1 MAGNTFGKAFR
12 VTTFGESHGVALG
25 VIVDGCPAGL
35 ELSEDDIQRELDK
48 RRPGIS
54 KIVSQRKERDR
65 VKILSGVF
73 QGKTLGTPICMVIY
87 NEDVDS
93 RPYESIRYK
102 PRPNHADLTYFLKY
116 KHYDY
121 RGGGR
126 ASGRETVARVAA
138 GAIAKKLLSKYGIK
152 IIAYT
157 LEIYGIRASIPKDV
171 IEIERNIEKNPVRC
185 PDLEAAKKM
194 QEEIERAMNEGDSLG
209 GIVEVQIINVPP
221 GLGEPV
227 FDKLEADLAKA
238 IMSIGAVKGVEF
250 GLGFE
255 FSRKKGSEVLD
266 EFYLEGNRI
275 RTYTNYSGGI
285 LGGISNG
292 MPIIIRAVVKPT
304 PSIRKKK
311 LRTVDLTSMRETE
324 IEISGRHDPCI
335 VPRVIPVIE
344 AMVAITIADHM
355 IRAGYINPCTL
366 LNKEKK
372 I

>member
-1 MAGNTFGKAFR
+1 MAGNTFGRVFR

-35 ELSEDDIQRELDK
+35 ELSEEDIQKELDR
-48 RRPGIS
+48 RRPGMHRLT
-54 KIVSQRKERDR
+54 SQRAERDR

-73 QGKTLGTPICMVIY
+73 QGKTLGTPICMIIY

-93 RPYESIRYK
+93 KPYERIKYK
-102 PRPNHADLTYFLKY
+102 PRPNHADLTYYLKY
-116 KHYDY
+116 RHYDY

-138 GAIAKKLLSKYGIK
+138 GAIAKKLLSKIGIK
-152 IIAYT
+152 ILAYT
-157 LEIYGIRASIPKDV
+157 VEIHGIKAKVPKDV
-171 IEIERNIEKNPVRC
+171 KEIEENIEKNFIRC
-185 PDLEAAKKM
+185 PDLEAAKIM
-194 QEEIERAMNEGDSLG
+194 EEEIEKAFNEGDSLG
-209 GIVEVQIINVPP
+209 GIVEVQILNVPR

-238 IMSIGAVKGVEF
+238 IMSIGSIKGVEF

-255 FSRKKGSEVLD
+255 FSKRRGSEVLD
-266 EFYLEGNRI
+266 EFYIEGNRI
-275 RTYTNYSGGI
+275 KTYTNYSGGI

-304 PSIRKKK
+304 PSIRNRKIK
-311 LRTVDLTSMRETE
+311 TIDLLEMKETE
-324 IEISGRHDPCI
+324 IEITGRHDPCI

-344 AMVAITIADHM
+344 SMVAITIADHAL
-355 IRAGYINPCTL
+355 RAGYINPNTL
-366 LNKEKK
+366 L
-372 I
+372 